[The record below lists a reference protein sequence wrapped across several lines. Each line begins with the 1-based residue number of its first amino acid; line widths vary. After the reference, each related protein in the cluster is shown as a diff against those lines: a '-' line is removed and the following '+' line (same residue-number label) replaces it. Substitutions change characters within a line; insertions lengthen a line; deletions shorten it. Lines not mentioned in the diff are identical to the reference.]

1 MPFEIEKYLNTK
13 TKLVWEPQQSNMKN
27 KQTEAQ
33 KYLDNASSSWIPNS
47 KVSQLQIKVQ
57 RRCSS
62 LKFVINRGMEK
73 HQQKKTLQ

>member
-1 MPFEIEKYLNTK
+1 
-13 TKLVWEPQQSNMKN
+13 MKN

-33 KYLDNASSSWIPNS
+33 KYLDNASSSWILNS

-73 HQQKKTLQ
+73 HQKKNTTVEGFMN